1 MNELIYQV
9 GTEKSFDEAVEA
21 VEAQTSVHGFRVLDT
36 HDYQAILAGKGFTRG
51 PLKIIEVCG
60 AEIAHNVLQ
69 EEGLFSLMMPCRI
82 TVYIEDGKT
91 KINTLRPTA
100 MLQMFQKPV
109 LEEYAEQAEEIL
121 IEIIDSS
128 K

>member
-9 GTEKSFDEAVEA
+9 ATDKSFREAVEA
-21 VEAQTSVHGFRVLDT
+21 VEAQTPVHGFRVLYT
-36 HDYQAILAGKGFTRG
+36 HDYQTILTEKGFNRG

-60 AEIAHNVLQ
+60 AEIAYKVLQ

-82 TVYIEDGKT
+82 TVYIEEGKT

-100 MLQMFQKPV
+100 MLQMFQKLE
-109 LEEYAEQAEEIL
+109 LEEYAKQAEKIL